1 MISSVK
7 DSLKKNISY
16 LIIGPTIKVV
26 EAFFDLLI
34 PLFMKAIIDL
44 SFNQSHDKITSII
57 VSLIESF
64 PTIHN
69 EKIINYCIVGGL
81 FILLMGIVGFITTM
95 VTQFLAAKCA
105 SNVGSDIRLALYDK
119 VLKLNK
125 KEISNISISKIQTI
139 INSDSFQVQQGVLFF
154 IRLVTRTPFII
165 IGSLVLSII
174 LDYQIGLLFLILIP
188 GISFII
194 FFFMSKS
201 SKQYLIIQEDLE
213 TISLRTSDSIY
224 GNKVIKVFN
233 KEIYEN
239 NKFRIDVEEYKKQ
252 ANIASKYNAFI
263 NPLTFA
269 LVTLIIIFTL
279 VIGSNQISNQN
290 LVNNSYILP
299 STLIT
304 LVAYLDQIFLTVIVL
319 TNLMIIFIK
328 SLASIKRVN
337 SILSINPSIINNSEI
352 KKEIKLKDELI
363 SFDSVTFNYFDNSR
377 PVLNNI
383 SFKLNKG
390 ESLGIIGPTGS
401 GKSTV
406 ANLINRLIDSS
417 CGLIKYKGID
427 IKEYS
432 LNSLREETSFIF
444 QKSVLFNG
452 TIKSNILSNNQN
464 ATDSE
469 IEDILDVSLASE
481 FVSKYSDKIN
491 HKVSE
496 SGKNFSGG
504 QRQRLSIAR
513 GLIKK
518 PELLIMDDST
528 SALDLLTDKKIREN
542 ISKKFP
548 SITKIIISQ
557 RISTISSCD
566 KILVLDSGS
575 QVGLG
580 THQELLKKSKVYK
593 DIFDSQNKEK
603 ENDK

>member
-1 MISSVK
+1 
-7 DSLKKNISY
+7 
-16 LIIGPTIKVV
+16 
-26 EAFFDLLI
+26 
-34 PLFMKAIIDL
+34 
-44 SFNQSHDKITSII
+44 
-57 VSLIESF
+57 
-64 PTIHN
+64 
-69 EKIINYCIVGGL
+69 
-81 FILLMGIVGFITTM
+81 
-95 VTQFLAAKCA
+95 
-105 SNVGSDIRLALYDK
+105 
-119 VLKLNK
+119 
-125 KEISNISISKIQTI
+125 
-139 INSDSFQVQQGVLFF
+139 
-154 IRLVTRTPFII
+154 
-165 IGSLVLSII
+165 
-174 LDYQIGLLFLILIP
+174 
-188 GISFII
+188 
-194 FFFMSKS
+194 
-201 SKQYLIIQEDLE
+201 
-213 TISLRTSDSIY
+213 
-224 GNKVIKVFN
+224 
-233 KEIYEN
+233 
-239 NKFRIDVEEYKKQ
+239 
-252 ANIASKYNAFI
+252 
-263 NPLTFA
+263 
-269 LVTLIIIFTL
+269 
-279 VIGSNQISNQN
+279 
-290 LVNNSYILP
+290 
-299 STLIT
+299 
-304 LVAYLDQIFLTVIVL
+304 
-319 TNLMIIFIK
+319 MIIFIK